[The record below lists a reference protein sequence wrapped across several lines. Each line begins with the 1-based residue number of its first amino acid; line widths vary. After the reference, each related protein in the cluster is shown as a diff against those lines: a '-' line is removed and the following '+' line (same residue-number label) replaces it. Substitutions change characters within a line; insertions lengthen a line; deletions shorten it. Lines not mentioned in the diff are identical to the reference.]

1 MDKAMLIAQKR
12 MEIPVIGMSISKP
25 TSIASFSEEQ
35 IIDNALS
42 LGVSLGFSSSE
53 CFKSAKLIKDFELQR
68 SLIMLNCKDKSENNF
83 ENDSCCLAVS
93 RASELCD
100 DLEAE
105 ENLMTDEDV
114 LIPKVGTRERK
125 QRKKK
130 SYDKKNVRRSNR
142 IRIKPSKLQ

>member
-1 MDKAMLIAQKR
+1 MLKGNEHLEENSEQ
-12 MEIPVIGMSISKP
+12 
-25 TSIASFSEEQ
+25 AS
-35 IIDNALS
+35 L
-42 LGVSLGFSSSE
+42 
-53 CFKSAKLIKDFELQR
+53 
-68 SLIMLNCKDKSENNF
+68 
-83 ENDSCCLAVS
+83 CLAVS